1 MKHDTQIFERSL
13 NINLSLRYEGNNL
26 NGELIN
32 CSESAKINPVR
43 DVCRTLL
50 DTHQGF
56 PFQQHLGGIGWVLAP
71 RGGGGGG
78 GGGCPPLGAPPSPP
92 PHYEGTSL

>member
-56 PFQQHLGGIGWVLAP
+56 PFQQHLGDIGWVP
-71 RGGGGGG
+71 PPWV
-78 GGGCPPLGAPPSPP
+78 PPLPPRTMKEHHCEIS
-92 PHYEGTSL
+92 

>member
-56 PFQQHLGGIGWVLAP
+56 PFQQHLGGIGWVL
-71 RGGGGGG
+71 
-78 GGGCPPLGAPPSPP
+78 PPWVPPPSPP
-92 PHYEGTSL
+92 RTMKEHHCEIS

>member
-56 PFQQHLGGIGWVLAP
+56 PFQQHLGGIGKEGRNIIVKLANGYS
-71 RGGGGGG
+71 R
-78 GGGCPPLGAPPSPP
+78 
-92 PHYEGTSL
+92 SLILQTKLHHACLTGFKI

>member
-13 NINLSLRYEGNNL
+13 NINLSLCYEGNNL
-26 NGELIN
+26 NWELIN

-50 DTHQGF
+50 DTHRGF
-56 PFQQHLGGIGWVLAP
+56 PFQQRLGGIGWKS
-71 RGGGGGG
+71 RFFG
-78 GGGCPPLGAPPSPP
+78 
-92 PHYEGTSL
+92 